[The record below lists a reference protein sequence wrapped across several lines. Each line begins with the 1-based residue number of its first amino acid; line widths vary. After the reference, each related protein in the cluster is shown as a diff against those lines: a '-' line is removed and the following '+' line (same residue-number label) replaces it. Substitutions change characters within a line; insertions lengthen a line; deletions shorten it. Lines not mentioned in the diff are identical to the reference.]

1 MQHMLKHFITRNR
14 SKIFNQFWIIFPN
27 DNHNL
32 QRKNWKLFN
41 EKIEQPHKLIF
52 MDTFNGIL
60 NKVKVM
66 RNSWTFPFIQRA
78 QNAPCSWLIHI
89 GKCLRLKEWS
99 KAALEFQ
106 HFFPRQIKCRGNY
119 MKIHFASAL
128 PRQCFCRGW

>member
-1 MQHMLKHFITRNR
+1 MLKHFTTRNR
-14 SKIFNQFWIIFPN
+14 SNIFHQFLIIFPN

-32 QRKNWKLFN
+32 QRKNSKLFN

-78 QNAPCSWLIHI
+78 QMHRAHGSYISANA
-89 GKCLRLKEWS
+89 
-99 KAALEFQ
+99 FD
-106 HFFPRQIKCRGNY
+106 
-119 MKIHFASAL
+119 
-128 PRQCFCRGW
+128 

>member
-1 MQHMLKHFITRNR
+1 MQHMLKHFTTRNR
-14 SKIFNQFWIIFPN
+14 SNIFHQFLIIFPN

-52 MDTFNGIL
+52 MDTFNG
-60 NKVKVM
+60 
-66 RNSWTFPFIQRA
+66 
-78 QNAPCSWLIHI
+78 
-89 GKCLRLKEWS
+89 KCLRLKEWT

-106 HFFPRQIKCRGNY
+106 HFFLRQMKCQGNY